1 MAIGLAF
8 KAFFLVLFR
17 RDAAIAV
24 RAALAGRNSAVA
36 LPQEPTSTKLPKPT
50 TTPTPAPAAPTRSE
64 ALTLLSTLQREARLL
79 DLVGEPLDGF
89 EDAQVGAAAR
99 QVLND
104 VRKSLER
111 MFALRPLADGAE
123 GDTLDIPKPASPVRY
138 HIVGRNSEQA
148 SRGTITHR
156 GWRVERCQTPSWNG
170 NRDDAFVLSPVE
182 IEVDG

>member
-50 TTPTPAPAAPTRSE
+50 TTPTPAAAPTRSE

-123 GDTLDIPKPASPVRY
+123 GDTLDIPSPLHQSVITSSVATRNKPLEARS
-138 HIVGRNSEQA
+138 HIVVGESSDVRHH
-148 SRGTITHR
+148 RGT
-156 GWRVERCQTPSWNG
+156 
-170 NRDDAFVLSPVE
+170 E
-182 IEVDG
+182 IVMMLLFFRL